1 VTPTADELARDLD
14 RALAARARL
23 RRRPPAA
30 TIAALAAAAE
40 RWRADPLLTT
50 VLPAESRLEPSMIA
64 AVLPLIARALDPGEM
79 TALVQRAFGTPALPP
94 PDAPALVA
102 HVLAS
107 NVPGLALPAIAL
119 ACLTG
124 AAVLVKSGRADTQSA
139 PAFRRAL
146 ADVDPELA
154 ETVVAAYWAGGDPT
168 YEPLL
173 QRADVVVATGR
184 DATIAALAGRLARP
198 PIGYGSRMSIVA
210 VGRDALG
217 DAEAVATAIARDV
230 ALYEQ
235 RGCLSAHAVY
245 VEDGGAVSSLGFA
258 RLLSDALDALAVQLP
273 PAPATVEERAV
284 RRGFVLEAE
293 WERGGGARVGPGGT
307 VIHHAR
313 PALRPA
319 CGLRTVRVHPMP
331 ALAALP
337 EVLPGEVVECVGIA
351 AAPEQ
356 VAVLV
361 PALMRLGVSRV
372 CPPGRMQQPRLSW
385 PRGQRPPLAALL
397 GVATAPALEVE
408 PA

>member
-1 VTPTADELARDLD
+1 VIPTADDVARDVE
-14 RALAARARL
+14 RALAARDRL
-23 RRRPPAA
+23 RRRPLRA
-30 TIAALAAAAE
+30 TIAALAAAAG
-40 RWRADPLLTT
+40 RWRADPLLTSL
-50 VLPAESRLEPSMIA
+50 LPAESRVDPSMIA
-64 AVLPLIARALDPGEM
+64 AVLPLIAGALDEGEM
-79 TALVQRAFGTPALPP
+79 TALVERAFGIPAVAPP
-94 PDAPALVA
+94 AAPALVA

-124 AAVLVKSGRADTQSA
+124 AAALVKSGRADTQSA

-154 ETVVAAYWAGGDPT
+154 ETVVATYWPGGDPA

-184 DATIAALAGRLARP
+184 DATIAALAGHLRRP
-198 PIGYGSRMSIVA
+198 PIGYGSRLSIAA
-210 VGRDALG
+210 VGREALDDA
-217 DAEAVATAIARDV
+217 AAVAAALAQDV

-245 VEDGGAVSSLGFA
+245 VEDGGAVSSLAFA
-258 RLLSDALDALAVQLP
+258 RLLADALDALAVRLP
-273 PAPATVEERAV
+273 PAPASVEERAV

-293 WERGGGARVGPGGT
+293 WERGGGARVGAGGT

-337 EVLPGEVVECVGIA
+337 EVLPRDVVECVGIA
-351 AAPEQ
+351 APPAD
-356 VAVLV
+356 AAALA
-361 PALMRLGVSRV
+361 PALARLGVSRV